1 MGFGVEC
8 LDKLESMNCDSP
20 AMRGTYC
27 LIISLPSAV
36 RTKIGS
42 LGVCEFNPGI
52 YVYIG
57 SALSGIEKRVGRHK
71 SASKKKRWHIDFLLA
86 KAEIVG
92 VIAIPSSEKS
102 VECAIARLLLGCE
115 DASITVKGFGSSDC
129 TCDSHLV
136 YFGDS
141 DPEWIYEEIAM
152 RISMFPGLCPRERS
166 D

>member
-1 MGFGVEC
+1 MGFGVAC
-8 LDKLESMNCDSP
+8 LNKLESMDCYSP

-27 LIISLPSAV
+27 LIINLPSAA
-36 RTKIGS
+36 RIRIGS
-42 LGVCEFNPGI
+42 LGLCEFNPGI
-52 YVYIG
+52 YVYVG

-102 VECAIARLLLGCE
+102 VECATARLLLECE
-115 DASITVKGFGSSDC
+115 DATVAVKGFGSSDC
-129 TCDSHLV
+129 TCDSHLI

-152 RISMFPGLCPRERS
+152 RISMFPGLCPRES
-166 D
+166 GA

>member
-1 MGFGVEC
+1 MGFGVAR
-8 LDKLESMNCDSP
+8 LDKFESMNGDSP

-27 LIISLPSAV
+27 LIISLPGV
-36 RTKIGS
+36 TRIKIGA
-42 LGVCEFNPGI
+42 LGVCKFDPGI
-52 YVYIG
+52 YVYVG

-102 VECAIARLLLGCE
+102 VECATAKLLLGCE
-115 DASITVKGFGSSDC
+115 DATIAVKGFGSSDC
-129 TCDSHLV
+129 RCDSHLV

-141 DPEWIYEEIAM
+141 DPEWTYEEIAM
-152 RISMFPGLCPRERS
+152 RISMFPGLCPRECS
-166 D
+166 